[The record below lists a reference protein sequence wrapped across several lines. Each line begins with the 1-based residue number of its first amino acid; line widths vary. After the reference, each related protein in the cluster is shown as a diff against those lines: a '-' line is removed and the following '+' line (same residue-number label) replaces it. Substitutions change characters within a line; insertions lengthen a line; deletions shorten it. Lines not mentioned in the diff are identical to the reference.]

1 MSDSTPAMP
10 RHVLIKALNR
20 ALLGRFL
27 LCGTVLVSLLE
38 ILALLEKTTPILN
51 RHLGFRGILT
61 FAFLHLPAL
70 SIDILPLAF
79 MVGALF
85 LLTQMTL
92 SSEISALRAAGLS
105 TPALYR
111 LLLPAVLIAG
121 IGGTCAQ
128 YWLVPACENALT
140 TWWNRTDPLAGQDG
154 QPEDNI
160 LWFRAGP
167 TLVRIGQIAQGGTF
181 LRDVTIYHR
190 DNTGLLTGTEH
201 ANVLTYRDGQWHP
214 DGAQD
219 LSLSDDKSYVN
230 VTKGD
235 STFVIPAT
243 PSVIMTLS
251 QNGATVTPAQV
262 SAILHKGAPASLPR
276 ATYRMALFSGM
287 ILPVDIAVMLLL
299 TLPVIYI
306 PPRAG
311 LRNPLP
317 VYVLAAGMG
326 FVILQ
331 GMISALGNAGTLP
344 APLAVSVGPLLGTL
358 LGLTWLL
365 RMEER

>member
-1 MSDSTPAMP
+1 MNDSTSSMP

-20 ALLGRFL
+20 ALLGRFA
-27 LCGTVLVSLLE
+27 LCGAVLVSLLE
-38 ILALLEKTTPILN
+38 ILALLEKMTPILN
-51 RHLGFRGILT
+51 RHLGLRGILT

-111 LLLPAVLIAG
+111 LFLPAILIAG

-128 YWLVPACENALT
+128 YWLVPVCENALT
-140 TWWNRTDPLAGQDG
+140 TWWNRTDPLAGQEG
-154 QPEDNI
+154 QPENDI

-167 TLVRIGQIAQGGTF
+167 TLVRIGQIAQGGYF

-190 DNTGLLTGTEH
+190 DATGLLTGTEH
-201 ANVLTYRDGQWHP
+201 TNTLTYQNAQWHP

-219 LSLSDDKSYVN
+219 LSLTDDKSFAN

-235 STFVIPAT
+235 STFVIPVT

-251 QNGATVTPAQV
+251 QNGAAVTPGQV

-287 ILPVDIAVMLLL
+287 ILPLEIAVMLLL
-299 TLPVIYI
+299 ALPVIYI

-344 APLAVSVGPLLGTL
+344 AALAVSVGPLLGAL

-365 RMEER
+365 RMEE

>member
-1 MSDSTPAMP
+1 MTDSTPPMP
-10 RHVLIKALNR
+10 RFVLIKALNR
-20 ALLGRFL
+20 ALLGRFM
-27 LCGTVLVSLLE
+27 LCGVVLVSLLE
-38 ILALLEKTTPILN
+38 ILALMEKTTPILN
-51 RHLGFRGILT
+51 RHLGLRGILT

-79 MVGALF
+79 MVGTLF

-111 LLLPAVLIAG
+111 LLLPAVLIVG

-128 YWLVPACENALT
+128 YWLVPPCENALT

-167 TLVRIGQIAQGGTF
+167 TLVRIGQIAQGGYF

-190 DNTGLLTGTEH
+190 DSTGLLTGTEH
-201 ANVLTYRDGQWHP
+201 TNTLTYTQGQWHP

-219 LSLSDDKSYVN
+219 LSLSEDKSFVN
-230 VTKGD
+230 VTTGD
-235 STFVIPAT
+235 STFIIPAT
-243 PSVIMTLS
+243 PSTIMTLS
-251 QNGATVTPAQV
+251 QSGAFVTPGQI
-262 SAILHKGAPASLPR
+262 SAILHRGAPASLPK
-276 ATYRMALFSGM
+276 ATYRMALFGGM
-287 ILPVDIAVMLLL
+287 ILPFEIAVMLLL

-344 APLAVSVGPLLGTL
+344 APLAVSVGPLLGAL
-358 LGLTWLL
+358 LGLTWIL